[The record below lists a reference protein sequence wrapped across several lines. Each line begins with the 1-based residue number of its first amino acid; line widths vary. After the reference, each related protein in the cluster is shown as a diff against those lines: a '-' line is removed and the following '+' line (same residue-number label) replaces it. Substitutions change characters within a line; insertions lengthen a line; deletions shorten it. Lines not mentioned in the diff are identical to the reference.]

1 MVQQSAAA
9 PHLAHPTLTLS
20 SAWLGTE
27 VNGATPIHTSILWIS
42 PRSLRDGVQVL
53 EIFGGIGL
61 GLLRAALAAGCTIRC
76 YTYADRDSISRHIAR
91 EVLLRLQLQYLNQLP
106 HAAIPSFKKRL
117 PQEISLLNT
126 LFLKELVV

>member
-27 VNGATPIHTSILWIS
+27 VNVATPINTSILWIS

-61 GLLRAALAAGCTIRC
+61 GLLRDALAAKYIIRC
-76 YTYADRDSISRHIAR
+76 YTYMDRDAINRRIAR
-91 EVLLRLQLQYLNQLP
+91 EVP
-106 HAAIPSFKKRL
+106 P
-117 PQEISLLNT
+117 
-126 LFLKELVV
+126 